1 MPWTASDWINHIC
14 VMGFWIT
21 LIVLILKDWK

>member
-1 MPWTASDWINHIC
+1 MTWTVSDWINLIC

-21 LIVLILKDWK
+21 LIVLIFKDWK